1 MFYLNT
7 SAVCFMSLKCES
19 ESRLV
24 VSDSLRPHGLY
35 SLWSSLGQNTG
46 VGSLPFSRES
56 SQPKDRTQVSCIT
69 GRFFTSWA
77 TRDIFKNL
85 PLILLS
91 WEGYCS
97 WMAFENVWDKQRS
110 HKDRRVL
117 FGGQGKKCLLVL
129 WIIPQNQ
136 ASSSQKTSGMP
147 LRTLGWVQ
155 MFFFQDLILPAALA
169 TGSNPQCPPP
179 HFLF

>member
-1 MFYLNT
+1 MYSPHNTFYLST
-7 SAVCFMSLKCES
+7 SAVSFTSFKC

-24 VSDSLRPHGLY
+24 VSDSLQPRGLY

-46 VGSLPFSRES
+46 VGSLPLSRGS
-56 SQPKDRTQVSCIT
+56 SQPKDQIRVSCIT
-69 GRFFTSWA
+69 GRFFIRWA

-97 WMAFENVWDKQRS
+97 WVAFENVWDKQRS
-110 HKDRRVL
+110 HKDIRVIL
-117 FGGQGKKCLLVL
+117 GGQGKKCLLVL
-129 WIIPQNQ
+129 RIIPQNQ

-147 LRTLGWVQ
+147 LRAVGPSANAS
-155 MFFFQDLILPAALA
+155 LPRSYS
-169 TGSNPQCPPP
+169 TCRSS
-179 HFLF
+179 HKF

>member
-1 MFYLNT
+1 MYQPHNTFYLNT
-7 SAVCFMSLKCES
+7 SAVSFTSLKCES
-19 ESRLV
+19 ESCSV

-35 SLWSSLGQNTG
+35 SPWSSLGQNTG
-46 VGSLPFSRES
+46 RGSLPFSRGS
-56 SQPKDRTQVSCIT
+56 SQPKDWTQVSRIT

-97 WMAFENVWDKQRS
+97 WVAFGNVWNKQRS

-117 FGGQGKKCLLVL
+117 
-129 WIIPQNQ
+129 
-136 ASSSQKTSGMP
+136 
-147 LRTLGWVQ
+147 LGAKGRRV
-155 MFFFQDLILPAALA
+155 F
-169 TGSNPQCPPP
+169 
-179 HFLF
+179 